1 MDQGRRRR
9 SHWGID
15 CRFRCIP
22 KGYYVQHF
30 SGRGG
35 LGILNRKGKR
45 GNYSAAHLAP
55 QIVIQ
60 WGRYSIGIY
69 TRTTRWWSAEW
80 EFDSWETLG
89 IYYLL
94 CFTY

>member
-1 MDQGRRRR
+1 MVQGRRRR

-35 LGILNRKGKR
+35 VGILNRKGKR

-60 WGRYSIGIY
+60 WGVIRLEFIQGLLDGGRPNGDSIRG
-69 TRTTRWWSAEW
+69 RH
-80 EFDSWETLG
+80 
-89 IYYLL
+89 
-94 CFTY
+94 